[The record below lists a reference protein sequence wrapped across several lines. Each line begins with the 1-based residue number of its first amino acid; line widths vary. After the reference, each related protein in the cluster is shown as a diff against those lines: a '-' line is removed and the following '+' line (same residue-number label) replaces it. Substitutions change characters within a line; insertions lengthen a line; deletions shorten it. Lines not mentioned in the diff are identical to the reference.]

1 MADAGST
8 TLVQR
13 EEVMAG
19 ELAIVLSGGGAKGAF
34 QVGVL
39 EELIVNRGVKV
50 DIAVGTST
58 GSIQA
63 LAVAQDDIPQLI
75 NFWTSLKKNSD
86 IYEKRPLGVAS
97 ALLGSKSIYKAT
109 GLKKLLKDAADDAR
123 LRSTGK
129 KLRLGV
135 VNLGTGVFRTIDETV
150 PGIHNWVYASCA
162 MPVFFEPL
170 KTRAADGTE
179 EQWVDGGV
187 RDVTPLSSAMELNP
201 RGIIVVRAS
210 PKPVPGKVRTFGD
223 LIQIGLRA
231 VGILQQEVSIND
243 LANATLINDMIAA
256 RGALYRALEAQNLPA
271 DQAAAVLNLLDV
283 QLAKYRFVPN
293 VVIEPEKE
301 HLDTLEFDPAKIA
314 EAMAAGRAAVGK
326 MWLSI
331 KALLT

>member
-1 MADAGST
+1 
-8 TLVQR
+8 
-13 EEVMAG
+13 MAG

-39 EELIVNRGVKV
+39 DELITNRGVKI

-63 LAVAQDDIPQLI
+63 LAVAQDDIPKLVQIWSNLR
-75 NFWTSLKKNSD
+75 KNSD

-97 ALLGSKSIYKAT
+97 ALLGSKSIYRAG
-109 GLKKLLKDAADDAR
+109 GLKRLLEDTADDDR
-123 LRSTGK
+123 LRATGK

-135 VNLGTGVFRTIDETV
+135 VNLGTGLFRTIDESV

-187 RDVTPLSSAMELNP
+187 RDVTPLGSAMELNP
-201 RGIIVVRAS
+201 RGVIVVRAS
-210 PKPVPGKVRTFGD
+210 PKPEPGKVRTFGD

-231 VGILQQEVSIND
+231 VGILQQEVSMND
-243 LANATLINDMIAA
+243 LANATLINDMIAT
-256 RGALYRALEAQNLPA
+256 RGSQFRALEALGISGQ
-271 DQAAAVLNLLDV
+271 QAASILRPLDV

-293 VVIEPEKE
+293 CVIEPERE
-301 HLDTLEFDPAKIA
+301 FMDTLQFEPDKIA
-314 EAMAAGRAAVGK
+314 EAMAAGRAAVGR
-326 MWLSI
+326 MWESI
-331 KALLT
+331 EPLLT

>member
-1 MADAGST
+1 
-8 TLVQR
+8 
-13 EEVMAG
+13 MAG

-39 EELIVNRGVKV
+39 DELIVNRGVKV

-63 LAVAQDDIPQLI
+63 LAVAQDDIPRLLQ
-75 NFWTSLKKNSD
+75 FWTSLRKNSD
-86 IYEKRPLGVAS
+86 IYVKRPLGVAS

-109 GLKKLLKDAADDAR
+109 GLKRLLEEAADDER

-135 VNLGTGVFRTIDETV
+135 VNLGTGIFRTIDETV

-187 RDVTPLSSAMELNP
+187 RDVTPLSSAMEMNP

-210 PKPVPGKVRTFGD
+210 PKPEPGKVQTYDD
-223 LIQIGLRA
+223 LIEIGLRA
-231 VGILQQEVSIND
+231 VGILQSEVSIND

-256 RGALYRALEAQNLPA
+256 RGAQFRALEAQGLPA
-271 DQAAAVLNLLDV
+271 DKAATVLKPLDLA
-283 QLAKYRFVPN
+283 LAKYRFVPN
-293 VVIEPEKE
+293 VVIEPDREF
-301 HLDTLEFDPAKIA
+301 LDTLEFDPVKIA
-314 EAMAAGRAAVGK
+314 QAIDAGRAAVGR
-326 MWLSI
+326 MWESIEPILS
-331 KALLT
+331 

>member
-1 MADAGST
+1 
-8 TLVQR
+8 
-13 EEVMAG
+13 MAG

-34 QVGVL
+34 QIGVL
-39 EELIVNRGVKV
+39 DELITNRGVTI

-63 LAVAQDDIPQLI
+63 LAVAQDDIPQLVQ
-75 NFWTSLKKNSD
+75 FWSSLRKNSD
-86 IYEKRPLGVAS
+86 IYVKRPLGVAS
-97 ALLGSKSIYKAT
+97 ALLGSKSIYDAR
-109 GLKKLLKDAADDAR
+109 GLKKMLKDAADDNK

-135 VNLGTGVFRTIDETV
+135 VNLGTGVFRTIDESV
-150 PGIHNWVYASCA
+150 AGIHNWVYASCA

-187 RDVTPLSSAMELNP
+187 RDVTPLGSAMELNP

-210 PKPVPGKVRTFGD
+210 PKPEPDRVRTYGD

-231 VGILQQEVSIND
+231 VGILQSEVSMND

-256 RGALYRALEAQNLPA
+256 RGAQFRALEALGISGQ
-271 DQAAAVLNLLDV
+271 QAGSVLRPLDV
-283 QLAKYRFVPN
+283 QLARYRFVPN

-301 HLDTLEFDPAKIA
+301 LLDTLEFDAAKISQ
-314 EAMAAGRAAVGK
+314 AMDAGRTAVTRL
-326 MWLSI
+326 WDSIEPLLS
-331 KALLT
+331 

>member
-1 MADAGST
+1 
-8 TLVQR
+8 
-13 EEVMAG
+13 MAG

-39 EELIVNRGVKV
+39 EELVVNRGVKL

-63 LAVAQDDIPQLI
+63 LAVAQDDIPRLVE
-75 NFWTSLKKNSD
+75 FWTSLKKNGD
-86 IYEKRPLGVAS
+86 IFEKRPLGVAS

-109 GLKKLLKDAADDAR
+109 GLKKMLKEAADDDR

-210 PKPVPGKVRTFGD
+210 PKPTPGEVRMFDD

-231 VGILQQEVSIND
+231 VGILQQEVSMND
-243 LANATLINDMIAA
+243 LANATLINDMIAV
-256 RGALYRALEAQNLPA
+256 RGAQFKALEALGLPA
-271 DQAAAVLNLLDV
+271 DKAAAVLKPLEVALT
-283 QLAKYRFVPN
+283 KYRFVPN
-293 VVIEPEKE
+293 CVIEPDREY
-301 HLDTLEFDPAKIA
+301 LDTLEFDPAKISA
-314 EAMAAGRAAVGK
+314 AMAAGRAAVGT
-326 MWLSI
+326 MWESI
-331 KALLT
+331 EPLLT

>member
-1 MADAGST
+1 
-8 TLVQR
+8 
-13 EEVMAG
+13 MAG

-39 EELIVNRGVKV
+39 EELIVNRGVQV

-63 LAVAQDDIPQLI
+63 LAVAQDDIPKLVQ
-75 NFWTSLKKNSD
+75 FWSSLRKNSD
-86 IYEKRPLGVAS
+86 IYVKRPLGVAS
-97 ALLGSKSIYKAT
+97 ALLGSKSIYKAN
-109 GLKKLLKDAADDAR
+109 GLKQLLEEAADDER

-135 VNLGTGVFRTIDETV
+135 VNLGTGLFRTIDETV

-187 RDVTPLSSAMELNP
+187 RDVTPLGSAMELNP

-210 PKPVPGKVRTFGD
+210 PKPQPGRVQTYED
-223 LIQIGLRA
+223 LIKIGLRA
-231 VGILQQEVSIND
+231 VGILQSEVSMND
-243 LANATLINDMIAA
+243 LANATLINDMIAV
-256 RGALYRALEAQNLPA
+256 RGAQFRALEDLNLPA
-271 DQAAAVLNLLDV
+271 DKAAAVMRPLDLE
-283 QLAKYRFVPN
+283 LAKYRFVPN
-293 VVIEPEKE
+293 CVIEPDRE
-301 HLDTLEFDPAKIA
+301 HIDTLEFDPAKIA
-314 EAMAAGRAAVGK
+314 QAMAAGRATVGQ
-326 MWLSI
+326 MWESLEP
-331 KALLT
+331 LLT

>member
-1 MADAGST
+1 
-8 TLVQR
+8 
-13 EEVMAG
+13 MAG

-39 EELIVNRGVKV
+39 DELITNRGVKI

-63 LAVAQDDIPQLI
+63 LAVAQDDIPKLVQIWSNLR
-75 NFWTSLKKNSD
+75 KNSD

-97 ALLGSKSIYKAT
+97 ALLGSKSIYRAG
-109 GLKKLLKDAADDAR
+109 GLKRLLEDTADDDR
-123 LRSTGK
+123 LRATGK

-135 VNLGTGVFRTIDETV
+135 VNLGTGLFRTIDETV
-150 PGIHNWVYASCA
+150 PDIHNWVYASCA

-187 RDVTPLSSAMELNP
+187 RDVTPLGSAMELNP
-201 RGIIVVRAS
+201 RGVIVVRAS
-210 PKPVPGKVRTFGD
+210 PKPEPGKVRTFGD

-231 VGILQQEVSIND
+231 VGILQQEVSMND

-256 RGALYRALEAQNLPA
+256 RGSQFRALEGLGISGQ
-271 DQAAAVLNLLDV
+271 QAASILRPLDV

-293 VVIEPEKE
+293 CVIEPERE
-301 HLDTLEFDPAKIA
+301 FMDTLQFEPDKFD
-314 EAMAAGRAAVGK
+314 EAMAAGRAAVGR
-326 MWLSI
+326 MWESI
-331 KALLT
+331 EPLLT

>member
-1 MADAGST
+1 
-8 TLVQR
+8 
-13 EEVMAG
+13 MAG

-39 EELIVNRGVKV
+39 DELIVNRGVKI

-58 GSIQA
+58 GAIQA
-63 LAVAQDDIPQLI
+63 LAVAQDDIPRLVQ
-75 NFWTSLKKNSD
+75 FWSSLRKNGD
-86 IYEKRPLGVAS
+86 IYVKRPLGVAS
-97 ALLGSKSIYKAT
+97 ALLGSKSIYDAR
-109 GLKKLLKDAADDAR
+109 GLKKLLKEAADDTR
-123 LRSTGK
+123 LRATGK

-150 PGIHNWVYASCA
+150 PGVHNWVYASCA

-187 RDVTPLSSAMELNP
+187 RDVTPLSSAMDMNP

-210 PKPVPGKVRTFGD
+210 PKPEPGRVQTYGD

-231 VGILQQEVSIND
+231 VGILQSEVSMND

-256 RGALYRALEAQNLPA
+256 RGAQFRALEALGLSA
-271 DQAAAVLNLLDV
+271 EKAAAVLKPLDF

-293 VVIEPEKE
+293 CVIEPDKE
-301 HLDTLEFDPAKIA
+301 YLDTLEFAPAKIA
-314 EAMAAGRAAVGK
+314 EAMEAGRAAVGR
-326 MWLSI
+326 MWELI
-331 KALLT
+331 EPLLT

>member
-1 MADAGST
+1 
-8 TLVQR
+8 
-13 EEVMAG
+13 MAG

-39 EELIVNRGVKV
+39 DELITNRGVKV

-63 LAVAQDDIPQLI
+63 LAVAQDDIPRLVE
-75 NFWTSLKKNSD
+75 FWSSLKKNSD
-86 IYEKRPLGVAS
+86 IYVKRPLGVAS
-97 ALLGSKSIYKAT
+97 ALLGSKSIYDAR
-109 GLKKLLKDAADDAR
+109 GLKKLLKDAADDHR

-135 VNLGTGVFRTIDETV
+135 VNLGTGIFRTIDESV

-170 KTRAADGTE
+170 KTKAADGTE

-187 RDVTPLSSAMELNP
+187 RDVTPLDSAMELNP

-210 PKPVPGKVRTFGD
+210 PKPEPGRVRTYGD

-231 VGILQQEVSIND
+231 VGILQSEVSMND

-256 RGALYRALEAQNLPA
+256 RGAQFRALEALGISGQ
-271 DQAAAVLNLLDV
+271 QAASVLRPLDV
-283 QLAKYRFVPN
+283 QLARYRFVPN
-293 VVIEPEKE
+293 VVIEPEME
-301 HLDTLEFDPAKIA
+301 YLDTLEFDSSKIA
-314 EAMAAGRAAVGK
+314 DAMEAGRSAVTR
-326 MWLSI
+326 MWDSI
-331 KALLT
+331 EPLLT

>member
-1 MADAGST
+1 
-8 TLVQR
+8 
-13 EEVMAG
+13 MAG

-39 EELIVNRGVKV
+39 DELITNRGVKI

-63 LAVAQDDIPQLI
+63 LAVAQDDIPRLVQ
-75 NFWTSLKKNSD
+75 FWSSLQKSSD
-86 IYEKRPLGVAS
+86 IYVKRPLGVAS
-97 ALLGSKSIYKAT
+97 ALLGSKSIYDAR
-109 GLKKLLKDAADDAR
+109 GLKKLLKDAADDNR

-135 VNLGTGVFRTIDETV
+135 VNLGTGIFRTIDESV

-170 KTRAADGTE
+170 KTKAADGTE

-187 RDVTPLSSAMELNP
+187 RDVTPLGSAMELNP

-210 PKPVPGKVRTFGD
+210 PKPEPDRVRTYGD

-231 VGILQQEVSIND
+231 VGILQSEVSMND
-243 LANATLINDMIAA
+243 LANATLINDMIAV
-256 RGALYRALEAQNLPA
+256 RGAQFRALEGLGISGQ
-271 DQAAAVLNLLDV
+271 QAASVLRPLDV
-283 QLAKYRFVPN
+283 QLARYRFVPN

-301 HLDTLEFDPAKIA
+301 YLDTLEFDSSKIA
-314 EAMAAGRAAVGK
+314 EAMEAGRTAVTR
-326 MWLSI
+326 MWDSI
-331 KALLT
+331 EPLLT

>member
-1 MADAGST
+1 
-8 TLVQR
+8 
-13 EEVMAG
+13 MAG

-39 EELIVNRGVKV
+39 DELITNRGVKI

-63 LAVAQDDIPQLI
+63 LAVAQDDIPKLVQTWSRLR
-75 NFWTSLKKNSD
+75 KNSD

-97 ALLGSKSIYKAT
+97 ALLGSKSIYKAG
-109 GLKKLLKDAADDAR
+109 GLKRMLEDTADDDR
-123 LRSTGK
+123 LRATGK

-135 VNLGTGVFRTIDETV
+135 VNLGTGLFRTIDETV

-187 RDVTPLSSAMELNP
+187 RDVTPLGSAMELNP

-210 PKPVPGKVRTFGD
+210 PKPEPGTVRTFGD

-231 VGILQQEVSIND
+231 VGILQQEVSMND
-243 LANATLINDMIAA
+243 LANATLINDMIAT
-256 RGALYRALEAQNLPA
+256 RGSQFRALEALGISGQ
-271 DQAAAVLNLLDV
+271 QAASILRPLDV

-293 VVIEPEKE
+293 CVIEPERE
-301 HLDTLEFDPAKIA
+301 FMDTLQFEPDKIA
-314 EAMAAGRAAVGK
+314 EAMAAGRAAVGR
-326 MWLSI
+326 MWESI
-331 KALLT
+331 EPLLT

>member
-1 MADAGST
+1 
-8 TLVQR
+8 
-13 EEVMAG
+13 MAG

-39 EELIVNRGVKV
+39 DELITNRGVKV

-63 LAVAQDDIPQLI
+63 LAVAQDEIPKLVQL
-75 NFWTSLKKNSD
+75 WSMLRRNSD
-86 IYEKRPLGVAS
+86 IYVKRPLGAAG
-97 ALLGSKSIYKAT
+97 ALLGSKSIYKAS
-109 GLKKLLKDAADDAR
+109 GLKQMLEEAADDDR

-135 VNLGTGVFRTIDETV
+135 VNLGTGVFRTIDENV

-187 RDVTPLSSAMELNP
+187 RDVTPLASAMALNP

-210 PKPVPGKVRTFGD
+210 PKPEPDMKRTYGD

-231 VGILQQEVSIND
+231 VAILQSEVSMND

-256 RGALYRALEAQNLPA
+256 RGAQYRALEALGVSGQ
-271 DQAAAVLNLLDV
+271 QAAAVLRPLDV

-293 VVIEPEKE
+293 VVIEPDREY
-301 HLDTLEFDPAKIA
+301 LDTLEFDPARIA
-314 EAMAAGRAAVGK
+314 EAMAAGRAAVGR
-326 MWLSI
+326 MWESIEPLLS
-331 KALLT
+331 